1 MLRTLYT
8 LTAGTYT
15 AIPALR
21 FSRLVELQED
31 ATGTAA
37 GIACKFPEDN
47 YTAIFSYGPL
57 EQPVVLGDRVAIQN
71 GRGKFVG
78 EPVQTGLNARAADV
92 YAMVTCLAGTTV
104 LRVTEED

>member
-8 LTAGTYT
+8 LNAGTYT

-21 FSRLVELQED
+21 FSRLVELEED
-31 ATGTAA
+31 ASGTGAGLAA
-37 GIACKFPEDN
+37 KFPEDN
-47 YTAIFSYGPL
+47 YTAVFSYSPL
-57 EQPVVLGDRVAIQN
+57 QQPIILGDKVGIQH
-71 GRGKFVG
+71 GKGKFVG
-78 EPVQTGLNARAADV
+78 EPAQTGLNTRAADV